1 MRYKNFEF
9 EFYNRQSC
17 KKQTRHSYRIF
28 HEIVGSDVVALVS
41 QQKSGISTR
50 TATKNMLSAVFPMIV
65 LRELGSLYYC
75 PRVNLS
81 LYTGIYYSG
90 FVAHNKKIRAF
101 REVFPSETCPICP
114 LFSVRKCRNP
124 LIRKSL

>member
-65 LRELGSLYYC
+65 LRELGWL
-75 PRVNLS
+75 
-81 LYTGIYYSG
+81 TG
-90 FVAHNKKIRAF
+90 FEPVRADPQSAVLTF
-101 REVFPSETCPICP
+101 T
-114 LFSVRKCRNP
+114 L
-124 LIRKSL
+124 